1 MTPLLVGH
9 ITGFLEP
16 TLAYNYKEYSKQSYA
31 YSENGSTFG
40 YGYKETGRQSYNYSE
55 DSNPFD
61 YNYKQGNNNFS
72 YVYQDS
78 D

>member
-31 YSENGSTFG
+31 YAENGSTFG
-40 YGYKETGRQSYNYSE
+40 
-55 DSNPFD
+55 